1 MKIERV
7 IIMENMAKEIAKILS
22 KKQDNIF
29 ELWNKQIIL
38 RAKTLAEIVGVDEI
52 KNRTRNMIDLFIRA
66 LQKKDDE
73 SYEFDENMH
82 ELLKDLTRK
91 MTVQNITPSETAAF
105 MFSMKDAVFPILRE
119 NFQGKE
125 LADAIIE
132 VGQLI
137 EQLGIT
143 TFEIYLESREEI
155 IAEQQKVFMEV
166 AVPVVK
172 VWNKIIMI
180 PLVGMLDSERTQLM
194 MESMLT
200 ALEDMQSKVVILD
213 ISGIPVVDTLVA
225 RHLITAASAVRLM
238 GAECIITGIRARIA
252 QTLVQLGVDLGGFM
266 TRTTLADGLQS
277 AIELTGQKI
286 GD

>member
-1 MKIERV
+1 
-7 IIMENMAKEIAKILS
+7 MENSTKEIAAVLLE
-22 KKQDNIF
+22 KQDDIF

-38 RAKTLAEIVGVDEI
+38 RAKALAEIVGLDEI
-52 KNRTRNMIDLFIRA
+52 KSRTRAMTDHFIRA
-66 LQKKDDE
+66 LREKDDE
-73 SYEFDENMH
+73 PYELDENIH
-82 ELLKDLTRK
+82 ELLKDLIRK

-105 MFSMKDAVFPILRE
+105 VFSMKDAMFPILRE
-119 NFQGKE
+119 HFEGNE
-125 LADAIIE
+125 LAYAIME
-132 VGQLI
+132 AGQLI
-137 EQLGIT
+137 DQIGIS
-143 TFEIYLESREEI
+143 TFEIYLESREET
-155 IAEQQKVFMEV
+155 IAEQQKIFMEV

-277 AIELTGQKI
+277 AIQLTGQKI
-286 GD
+286 GS